1 MKKFIGTLLVIMTS
15 LVVNAQDFKKVQTHL
30 ILLKYE
36 TAKEEYEKIITK
48 NAALATSA
56 DGYYWKAKIY
66 CGLEKDATLAAKY
79 PTAYDITKAA
89 IGQYVALDTSMKLA
103 KDNGQEPF
111 FDVYIKSFK
120 DGVSAFNEK
129 KWPDAAKNFDE
140 AVKFSDIIFT
150 QGWATSKQ
158 KFDTTSIIYAG
169 YANQNAG
176 KIEQTIGYY
185 TRLINYKLNTPDLL
199 DIYKYVLV
207 QKINTKDKANFDK
220 YYTLSTE
227 AYPNESWGEYKT
239 EFVEKSL
246 TIEEKIKLYNEL
258 APTNTL
264 TEVEYQMYGDMFMAA
279 KNLENISEADS
290 EKYIT
295 MAGEAY
301 KKAFNAN
308 NQNYA
313 AAFNVGIS
321 YYNQYTIFDD
331 KYRDNIKNLQ
341 NLNASKAAS
350 APKDPKKKPAFEA
363 QFKAKQDSIKKLNV
377 LLDAPIKEKVD
388 GAIEWIEKAY
398 SVLKD
403 KPKLERTEKNVASR
417 SVDFLATL
425 YSYKRDR
432 ARGKDQ
438 KASDEYDAKFN
449 AFDKLHDKYQ

>member
-1 MKKFIGTLLVIMTS
+1 
-15 LVVNAQDFKKVQTHL
+15 VQTN
-30 ILLKYE
+30 LLLTKYE
-36 TAKEEYEKIITK
+36 AAKDEYEKVVVK
-48 NAALATSA
+48 NANLATTVE
-56 DGYYWKAKIY
+56 GYYWKAKIY
-66 CGLEKDATLAAKY
+66 SGLEKDASLASKY
-79 PTAYDITKAA
+79 PTAYDLTKAA
-89 IGQYVALDTSMKLA
+89 IVQYAALDTSFKLA
-103 KDNGQEPF
+103 KENGQEPF

-120 DGVSAFNEK
+120 DGVSAFNDK

-140 AVKFSDIIFT
+140 AVQFSDIIFT

-169 YANQNAG
+169 YSNQNAG
-176 KIEQTIGYY
+176 NIEKTVGYY
-185 TRLINYKLNTPDLL
+185 KRLVDYKLNGAELL
-199 DIYKYVLV
+199 DVYKYVLV
-207 QKINTKDKANFDK
+207 QLINTKDKVSFDK
-220 YYTLSTE
+220 YYTLSNE
-227 AYPNESWGEYKT
+227 AYPNESWAEYKT

-246 TIEEKIKLYNEL
+246 SIDEKIKLYNDL
-258 APTNTL
+258 VPTNTL

-279 KNLENISEADS
+279 KGQDNVTEADS
-290 EKYIT
+290 EKYIAL
-295 MAGEAY
+295 AGEAY

-321 YYNQYTIFDD
+321 YYNQYSILDD

-341 NLNASKAAS
+341 NLNASKAGL
-350 APKDPKKKPAFEA
+350 APKDPKKKLAFEA

-403 KPKLERTEKNVASR
+403 KQKLERSEKNVAAR

-425 YSYKRDR
+425 YSYKRDK

-438 KASDEYDAKFN
+438 KVSDEYDAKFN

>member
-1 MKKFIGTLLVIMTS
+1 MKKFIGALVLVMTS
-15 LVVNAQDFKKVQTHL
+15 LFVNAQDFKKVQTNL
-30 ILLKYE
+30 ILSKYE
-36 TAKEEYEKIITK
+36 AAKEEYEKSVVK
-48 NAALATSA
+48 NANLATTA
-56 DGYYWKAKIY
+56 EGYYWKAKIY
-66 CGLEKDATLAAKY
+66 SGLEKDASLASKY
-79 PTAYDITKAA
+79 PTAYDLTKAA
-89 IGQYVALDTSMKLA
+89 IVQYAALDTSFKLA
-103 KDNGQEPF
+103 KENGQEPF

-120 DGVSAFNEK
+120 DGVSAFNDK

-140 AVKFSDIIFT
+140 AVQFSDIIFT

-169 YANQNAG
+169 YSNQNAG
-176 KIEQTIGYY
+176 NIEKTVGYY
-185 TRLINYKLNTPDLL
+185 KRLVDYKLNGAELL
-199 DIYKYVLV
+199 DVYKYILV
-207 QKINTKDKANFDK
+207 QLINTKDKVSFDK

-227 AYPNESWGEYKT
+227 AYPNESWAEYKT

-246 TIEEKIKLYNEL
+246 SIDEKIKLYNDL
-258 APTNTL
+258 VPTNTL

-279 KNLENISEADS
+279 KGQDNVTEADS
-290 EKYIT
+290 EKYIAL
-295 MAGEAY
+295 AGEAY

-321 YYNQYTIFDD
+321 YYNQYSILDD

-341 NLNASKAAS
+341 NLNATKAS
-350 APKDPKKKPAFEA
+350 LAPKDPKKKLAFEA

-403 KPKLERTEKNVASR
+403 KQKLERSEKNVAAR

-425 YSYKRDR
+425 YAYKRDK

-438 KASDEYDAKFN
+438 KVSDEYDAKFN

>member
-1 MKKFIGTLLVIMTS
+1 MKKFIGALVLVITS
-15 LVVNAQDFKKVQTHL
+15 LFVNAQEFKKMQTN
-30 ILLKYE
+30 LLLSKYE
-36 TAKEEYEKIITK
+36 AAKDEYEKVVAK
-48 NAALATSA
+48 NASLATSA
-56 DGYYWKAKIY
+56 EGLYWKAKIY
-66 CGLEKDATLAAKY
+66 SGLEKDASLAAKY
-79 PTAYDITKAA
+79 PTAYDLTKAA
-89 IGQYVALDTSMKLA
+89 IMQYVALDTSLKLA

-120 DGVSAFNEK
+120 DGVSAFNDK

-140 AVKFSDIIFT
+140 AVQFSDIIFT

-169 YANQNAG
+169 YSNQNAG
-176 KIEQTIGYY
+176 NIEKTVAYY
-185 TRLINYKLNTPDLL
+185 KRLVDYKLNGSELL
-199 DIYKYVLV
+199 DVYKYVLV
-207 QKINTKDKANFDK
+207 QLINTKDKAGFDK
-220 YYTLSTE
+220 YYSLSNE
-227 AYPNESWGEYKT
+227 AYPKEAWAEYKT

-246 TIEEKIKLYNEL
+246 TIAEKIKLYHDL
-258 APTNTL
+258 DPTNTL

-279 KNLENISEADS
+279 KNQDSVTNEAAES
-290 EKYIT
+290 YIAL
-295 MAGEAY
+295 AGDAY

-321 YYNQYTIFDD
+321 YYNQYSILDD

-341 NLNASKAAS
+341 NLNASKAGT

-363 QFKAKQDSIKKLNV
+363 QFKAKQDSIKKLNL

-388 GAIEWIEKAY
+388 GAIEWIEKSY

-425 YSYKRDR
+425 YSYKRDK

-438 KASDEYDAKFN
+438 KASDEYDAKFI
-449 AFDKLHDKYQ
+449 AYDKLHDKYQ

>member
-1 MKKFIGTLLVIMTS
+1 MKKFIGALVLVMTS
-15 LVVNAQDFKKVQTHL
+15 LIVNAQDFKKVQTN
-30 ILLKYE
+30 LLLTKYE
-36 TAKEEYEKIITK
+36 AAKDEYEKVVVK
-48 NAALATSA
+48 NANLATTVE
-56 DGYYWKAKIY
+56 GYYWKAKIY
-66 CGLEKDATLAAKY
+66 SGLEKDASLASKY
-79 PTAYDITKAA
+79 PTAYDLTKAA
-89 IGQYVALDTSMKLA
+89 IVQYAALDTSFKLA
-103 KDNGQEPF
+103 KENGQEPF

-120 DGVSAFNEK
+120 DGVSAFNDK

-140 AVKFSDIIFT
+140 AVQFSDIIFT

-169 YANQNAG
+169 YSNQNAG
-176 KIEQTIGYY
+176 NIEKTVGYY
-185 TRLINYKLNTPDLL
+185 KRLVEYKLTGAELL
-199 DIYKYVLV
+199 DVYKYVLV
-207 QKINTKDKANFDK
+207 QLINTKDKANFDK
-220 YYTLSTE
+220 YYTLSNE
-227 AYPNESWGEYKT
+227 AYPNESWAEYKT

-246 TIEEKIKLYNEL
+246 SIDEKIKLYNDL
-258 APTNTL
+258 VPTNTL

-279 KNLENISEADS
+279 KGQDNVTEADS
-290 EKYIT
+290 EKYIAL
-295 MAGEAY
+295 AGEAY

-321 YYNQYTIFDD
+321 YYNQYSILDD

-341 NLNASKAAS
+341 NLNATKAGL
-350 APKDPKKKPAFEA
+350 APKDPKKKLAFEA

-403 KPKLERTEKNVASR
+403 KQKLERSEKNVAAR

-425 YSYKRDR
+425 YSYKRDK

-438 KASDEYDAKFN
+438 KVSDEYDAKFN

>member
-1 MKKFIGTLLVIMTS
+1 MKKFIGTLFVIMTS

-227 AYPNESWGEYKT
+227 AYPNESWAEYKT

-279 KNLENISEADS
+279 KNLENLSEADS

-321 YYNQYTIFDD
+321 YYNQFTILDD

-350 APKDPKKKPAFEA
+350 APKDLKKKPAFEA

-403 KPKLERTEKNVASR
+403 KQKLERTEKNVASR

-425 YSYKRDR
+425 YSYKRDK

-438 KASDEYDAKFN
+438 KASDEYDVKFN
-449 AFDKLHDKYQ
+449 TFDKLHDKYQ

>member
-1 MKKFIGTLLVIMTS
+1 MKKFIGALFLVMTS

-36 TAKEEYEKIITK
+36 TAKEEYEKIVTK
-48 NAALATSA
+48 NTALATSA
-56 DGYYWKAKIY
+56 EGYYWKAKIY
-66 CGLEKDATLAAKY
+66 SGIEKDASLAAKY

-89 IGQYVALDTSMKLA
+89 ILQYSALDTSFKIA

-111 FDVYIKSFK
+111 FDIYIKTFK
-120 DGVSAFNEK
+120 DGVNAFNEK

-140 AVKFSDIIFT
+140 AVQFSDIIFT

-176 KIEQTIGYY
+176 KIQQTIGYY
-185 TRLINYKLNTPDLL
+185 TRLINYKINTPDLL

-207 QKINTKDKANFDK
+207 QKINTKDKADFDK
-220 YYTLSTE
+220 YYTLTTE

-321 YYNQYTIFDD
+321 YYNQYTILDD

>member
-1 MKKFIGTLLVIMTS
+1 MKKFIGALVLVMTS
-15 LVVNAQDFKKVQTHL
+15 LFVHAQDFKKVQTN
-30 ILLKYE
+30 LLLSKYE
-36 TAKEEYEKIITK
+36 AAKEEYEKVIVK
-48 NAALATSA
+48 NANLATTA
-56 DGYYWKAKIY
+56 EGYYWKARIY
-66 CGLEKDATLAAKY
+66 SGLEKDANLASKY
-79 PTAYDITKAA
+79 PTAYDLTKAA
-89 IGQYVALDTSMKLA
+89 IVQYVALDTSLKLA

-120 DGVSAFNEK
+120 DGVSAFNDK

-140 AVKFSDIIFT
+140 AVQFSDIIFT

-169 YANQNAG
+169 YSNQNAG
-176 KIEQTIGYY
+176 NIEKTVGYY
-185 TRLINYKLNTPDLL
+185 KRLVDYKLNGAELL
-199 DIYKYVLV
+199 DVYKYVLV
-207 QKINTKDKANFDK
+207 QLINTKDKANFDK
-220 YYTLSTE
+220 YYTLSNE
-227 AYPNESWGEYKT
+227 AYPNEAWAEYKT

-246 TIEEKIKLYNEL
+246 SIDEKVKLYNDL

-279 KNLENISEADS
+279 KGQNNVTEADS
-290 EKYIT
+290 EKYIAL
-295 MAGEAY
+295 AGEAY

-321 YYNQYTIFDD
+321 YYNQYSILDD

-341 NLNASKAAS
+341 NLNASKAS
-350 APKDPKKKPAFEA
+350 LAPKDPKKKLAFEA

-403 KPKLERTEKNVASR
+403 KQKLERSEKNVAAR

-425 YSYKRDR
+425 YAYKRDK